1 MRGVDPRTFQFIL
14 FPFMKQSFIHLILV
28 VFSSLSLQ
36 AQVPEKWTL
45 TDGRSFEGQ
54 VKSVTPGMVIFARS
68 AGPDASLEISK
79 LSEASQR
86 RLIEVL
92 GLAPPAAATT
102 PAPASAAAPV
112 MPPPLA
118 PAPMNT
124 AARNPGAIDATDL
137 AMIDSKFGLR
147 SIVIGKISNIAT
159 LGSTGHKKVS
169 FQNSEFYLFINKRIL
184 DTNPEWKPD
193 AMIGK
198 LVQTEGEIA
207 RYQDQLQIQI
217 STPTQIGV
225 IEP

>member
-1 MRGVDPRTFQFIL
+1 
-14 FPFMKQSFIHLILV
+14 MKQSFIHLILV

-68 AGPDASLEISK
+68 AGPDAPLEISK

-92 GLAPPAAATT
+92 GLAPPPPPAAIT
-102 PAPASAAAPV
+102 PAPTVAPV
-112 MPPPLA
+112 TPPA
-118 PAPMNT
+118 PAVAAKNT

-169 FQNSEFYLFINKRIL
+169 FQNSEFYLFINKRVL
-184 DTNPEWKPD
+184 EANPEWKPD
-193 AMIGK
+193 ALTGKMI
-198 LVQTEGEIA
+198 QAEGEIA

-217 STPTQIGV
+217 STPTQIGM